1 LQQNNIKNQFYDRI
15 WKYKKLLISFA

>member
-15 WKYKKLLISFA
+15 WNTRSSW